1 MGIIEKIR
9 NAVKRDKSQSFSPD
23 QIKEHQ
29 FGFENTALHERMSF
43 ELEASEYDKHEVI
56 RLVGNP
62 QYKLLDVLS
71 KADIDL
77 SDAEIVSS
85 YIVVEDEDNKFYKPI
100 PDIRGY
106 NLLDDYLGVNVKAL
120 GRCRSVIWHIAE
132 TWHATFLPVLGR
144 NRSVIW
150 HIKFKKEGKAG
161 LLHLHI
167 QPLRAWMEETSI
179 MVRLSITKR
188 MEDEEYASSDKVL
201 FVFDLHTPRKLMN
214 VIESCRKQAL
224 EKAKQGKELTVHE
237 SNALFAYSRAIG
249 GLRKSAKSR
258 MEWKRWGDAASDLQE
273 AYRQMNRIVLK
284 NEQDEEDMKIFFD
297 ICHDLGLCYYN
308 RGSYIKAITYFELA
322 SPDKSFP
329 REPLMDCLKRLNDIR
344 IKKDTPCQ
352 TENLSLL
359 GEILTSCFQVLP
371 CELSNLLWIDNETME
386 SGKVEKQPL
395 IWGYDVKALMA
406 NRNDVSI
413 YLSYRKINAIVDDA
427 YLDPNEDYTEKQVE
441 DGVKNKDYFL
451 KRTSRGCVDKSI
463 CQQDG
468 VIILALEREGDAC
481 TMTVMVPTFQLSKN
495 NNNQLPLCVTV
506 RFAID
511 NLLSVEEFEKIR
523 EDAAGVP
530 TSGLASEI
538 AYCTPGKLKQA
549 HYLFA
554 QGVIAFRERLWGD
567 VIFYL
572 THVYRMLVPLWNTD
586 EIDEDDECL
595 LGETCHKLGFVYNE
609 LHQYEYA
616 LYYLGIICNAGK
628 TLWAGE
634 YINSLVNSRDIRA
647 YSFLRHEY
655 ERFTQTDFYKDLSED
670 EFESHLAFLKRRIGF
685 TMVERGQIKDAKRFY
700 TQLLDD
706 PRCCEQAKKELEYIA
721 EHYPDVD

>member
-1 MGIIEKIR
+1 MPLFFNQTCFKMKLIEKIK
-9 NAVKRDKSQSFSPD
+9 NAVKKGNSFSVD
-23 QIKEHQ
+23 QLEKNQ
-29 FGFENTALHERMSF
+29 FGFENSALYERMSF

-62 QYKLLDVLS
+62 RYKLLDMLS

-77 SDAEIVSS
+77 SDAEIISS

-106 NLLDDYLGVNVKAL
+106 NLFDDYFGIDADGKLKILGSWS
-120 GRCRSVIWHIAE
+120 RRH
-132 TWHATFLPVLGR
+132 
-144 NRSVIW
+144 VIW
-150 HIKFKKEGKAG
+150 HIKFKQEGKTG
-161 LLHLHI
+161 LLNLHI
-167 QPLRAWMEETSI
+167 QPMRALMEETSV
-179 MVRLSITKR
+179 MVRLSIAKR
-188 MEDEEYASSDKVL
+188 MEDEAYASSDKL
-201 FVFDLHTPRKLMN
+201 LLVFDLNDPVELMN
-214 VIESCRKQAL
+214 VIDSCRKQAL
-224 EKAKQGKELTVHE
+224 AKVESGKKITEIE
-237 SNALFAYSRAIG
+237 YYSLYSDTLG
-249 GLRKSAKSR
+249 GIRSHAKRR
-258 MEWKRWGDAASDLQE
+258 MERKRWGDAASNLQE

-284 NEQDEEDMKIFFD
+284 NEQDEEDMKTFFD

-322 SPDKSFP
+322 APDKSLP

-344 IKKDTPCQ
+344 IKKDAPCQ

-359 GEILTSCFQVLP
+359 AEILTSCFQVLP

-386 SGKVEKQPL
+386 TGKVEKQPL
-395 IWGYDVKALMA
+395 IWAYDVKELMA
-406 NRNDVSI
+406 SRNDVSI
-413 YLSYRKINAIVDDA
+413 YLSYRKIDAIVDDK

-441 DGVKNKDYFL
+441 EGVKNKDYFL
-451 KRTSRGCVDKSI
+451 KRTSRGCVDKST

-481 TMTVMVPTFQLSKN
+481 AMTVMIPTFQLSKN

-506 RFAID
+506 RFAIGS
-511 NLLSVEEFEKIR
+511 LLSVDEFEKIR
-523 EDAAGVP
+523 EDAAAGVSA
-530 TSGLASEI
+530 SGQASEI
-538 AYCTPGKLKQA
+538 AHYTTGKLKQA

-554 QGVIAFRERLWGD
+554 QGVIAFRKRLWGD
-567 VIFYL
+567 AIFYL
-572 THVYRMLVPLWNTD
+572 THVYRMLTPLWNTD
-586 EIDEDDECL
+586 EIDEDDECM
-595 LGETCHKLGFVYNE
+595 LGEICHKLGFVYNE

-647 YSFLRHEY
+647 YGFLRHEY
-655 ERFTQTDFYKDLSED
+655 ERLTQTDFYKDLSEE
-670 EFESHLAFLKRRIGF
+670 EFEHHLAFLRRRIGF